1 MSEPATSPDGPD
13 LTRSDLLAALPD
25 ACILLDRA
33 QRVVDLNAPAAA
45 LLNLELPAARHQDF
59 WSQVPGWLDSPAGS
73 RLKQAVE
80 QRRVAEIELYDQLQ
94 QRWLEV
100 RIFALQD
107 GVGMLC
113 RDVTARPRDIPSALL
128 SRHASDLLSV
138 HLPDGRLT
146 YQSLTPSAVSVLG
159 YRADELIGR
168 AAHDLIHP
176 DDLRTTTFEAVPH
189 QPGARRYTYRIRR
202 KDGSYLWLETTTHAL
217 KGPDGT
223 VTGIL
228 ASSRDVTERQQ
239 VGALQRHNA
248 SLQAETDA
256 LTVFASF
263 TRMVGVES
271 DQLAL
276 ASQAV
281 ATLAQTFA
289 QGGAAYFEPDATHW
303 RAVAWAGS
311 LTPQAVAHLQV
322 GVPFRD
328 LLPDTEDHHVQ
339 FFEGWPQTHPALVE
353 LMPELRAVAVAVLRR
368 RPGVVG
374 LLTAGLAH
382 SPTWSERDRAVFNAV
397 AQGLS
402 LADERARLTRELL
415 TRRAEL
421 QARTDALEGFAEL
434 ARELAFET
442 DVLAVIRRAQQ
453 IVLAMLPPGVAIYYE
468 PEDALWRVR
477 VQTGTLNNEVL
488 QRTVDAGLPFHDTG
502 NLLIPWQSGEA
513 YYQESYAPDTDG
525 LASQTGNIGST
536 ATIPVV
542 VNGRP
547 HGVLAVALFDTRA
560 WSATDRII
568 LDTAAQHLSLALEQA
583 RVAGAMDAQRE
594 QLVAANEGLE
604 AFSYSVSHDLRAPLR
619 HIQGF
624 LGILRRALAAGD
636 AARVESALGIV
647 DQAAARMNGLI
658 DALLNFSY
666 VSRNTLARDPVNLTA
681 LVQAVRDELLP
692 TQEGRIEWQVETLP
706 TVRGD
711 ATLLRQ
717 VVSNLIHNAVK
728 YSGTRQ
734 QPVITVRAER
744 QPGVD
749 VIVVADNGVGFDPQ
763 YQHKLFGVF
772 QRLHRQDEFEGTGIG
787 LATVRRIIQR
797 HGGQVW
803 ATSVPGEGA
812 TFSFSLPREER
823 ALARPTP
830 D

>member
-1 MSEPATSPDGPD
+1 MRMFSAT
-13 LTRSDLLAALPD
+13 T
-25 ACILLDRA
+25 
-33 QRVVDLNAPAAA
+33 
-45 LLNLELPAARHQDF
+45 
-59 WSQVPGWLDSPAGS
+59 S
-73 RLKQAVE
+73 R
-80 QRRVAEIELYDQLQ
+80 
-94 QRWLEV
+94 
-100 RIFALQD
+100 F
-107 GVGMLC
+107 
-113 RDVTARPRDIPSALL
+113 
-128 SRHASDLLSV
+128 
-138 HLPDGRLT
+138 
-146 YQSLTPSAVSVLG
+146 
-159 YRADELIGR
+159 
-168 AAHDLIHP
+168 
-176 DDLRTTTFEAVPH
+176 
-189 QPGARRYTYRIRR
+189 
-202 KDGSYLWLETTTHAL
+202 
-217 KGPDGT
+217 
-223 VTGIL
+223 
-228 ASSRDVTERQQ
+228 
-239 VGALQRHNA
+239 
-248 SLQAETDA
+248 
-256 LTVFASF
+256 
-263 TRMVGVES
+263 
-271 DQLAL
+271 
-276 ASQAV
+276 
-281 ATLAQTFA
+281 
-289 QGGAAYFEPDATHW
+289 
-303 RAVAWAGS
+303 
-311 LTPQAVAHLQV
+311 
-322 GVPFRD
+322 
-328 LLPDTEDHHVQ
+328 
-339 FFEGWPQTHPALVE
+339 
-353 LMPELRAVAVAVLRR
+353 
-368 RPGVVG
+368 
-374 LLTAGLAH
+374 
-382 SPTWSERDRAVFNAV
+382 
-397 AQGLS
+397 GLS
-402 LADERARLTRELL
+402 
-415 TRRAEL
+415 
-421 QARTDALEGFAEL
+421 GKWKVGKIFW
-434 ARELAFET
+434 
-442 DVLAVIRRAQQ
+442 ISS
-453 IVLAMLPPGVAIYYE
+453 
-468 PEDALWRVR
+468 WK
-477 VQTGTLNNEVL
+477 
-488 QRTVDAGLPFHDTG
+488 
-502 NLLIPWQSGEA
+502 
-513 YYQESYAPDTDG
+513 
-525 LASQTGNIGST
+525 SQNRSIS
-536 ATIPVV
+536 
-542 VNGRP
+542 R
-547 HGVLAVALFDTRA
+547 
-560 WSATDRII
+560 SSS
-568 LDTAAQHLSLALEQA
+568 SLALEQA